1 MYDAVKK
8 QIDAFKQGFNSVLP
22 TDLLAI
28 FDNRELELLI
38 SGLPTIDVDDL
49 MQNSN
54 FEGYTRQ
61 SKPVQFLFNV
71 LKDFK

>member
-22 TDLLAI
+22 TELLGI
-28 FDNRELELLI
+28 FDNKELELLI

-49 MQNSN
+49 MQNTN
-54 FEGYTRQ
+54 FEGYTMR
-61 SKPVQFLFNV
+61 SKPVIFLFNV
-71 LKDFK
+71 LKEFT